1 MHPLRRSHLA
11 VVIAVLALCGQG
23 PEAGSKQAEPVKLRV
38 TTVDSLSNAPLFITL
53 AAGYFE
59 EQGLDI
65 ELVTFRRAGA
75 ALPSL
80 AQGGLDVFTG
90 MISPSY
96 INLIGRTDDVKIV
109 LARGR
114 LESEGCS
121 SYSFVARRELVE
133 SGALEG
139 PEDLEG
145 LRIGTDRTSSSYY
158 VLTRLLAAGGLG
170 PEDVETVDVPYGL
183 KVEAFQRDLLD
194 VSTASEPWT
203 TRMVRTGAAVV
214 WKPAREVVPGFQYGF
229 MLFGPTLLNEN
240 REAGRKFITAYL
252 EGVRKYNREGK
263 TPGNLEIIARR
274 MQVDVDFV
282 RDTCWPLHEDD
293 GRLDFAQMDRYQ
305 AWALQEKLIDRTLDE
320 EQIWDR
326 AFVDHANRVLG
337 EAE

>member
-1 MHPLRRSHLA
+1 VAVALLA
-11 VVIAVLALCGQG
+11 ACAGG
-23 PEAGSKQAEPVKLRV
+23 PQAASKQAKPVKLRV
-38 TTVDSLSNAPLFITL
+38 TTVDSLSNAPLFIAL

-80 AQGGLDVFTG
+80 AQGRLDVFTG

-109 LARGR
+109 LVRGR

-121 SYSFVARRELVE
+121 AYSFVARRDLVE
-133 SGALEG
+133 SGALDG
-139 PEDLEG
+139 PEDLRG

-158 VLTRLLAAGGLG
+158 VVTRLLAAGGLG
-170 PEDVETVDVPYGL
+170 PDDVETVDVTYGF

-203 TRMVRTGAAVV
+203 TRIVNSGAAVV

-229 MLFGPTLLNEN
+229 MLFGPTLLRDN
-240 REAGRKFITAYL
+240 REAGKKFITAYL
-252 EGVRKYNREGK
+252 QGVRKYNAEGK
-263 TPGNLEIIARR
+263 TPDNLEIVARR
-274 MQVDVDFV
+274 MQVEVDFLQ
-282 RDTCWPLHEDD
+282 DTCWPLHEND
-293 GRLDFAQMDRYQ
+293 GRLDFSLMDRYQ
-305 AWALQEKLIDRTLDE
+305 TWALEQGLVDRTLSE
-320 EQIWDR
+320 EEIWDR